1 MRTSAQIRQDF
12 FDFFKSHTHTIVP
25 SASLVPDN
33 DPTLLFTNA
42 GMNQFKDVFLSTG
55 SRSYTRAADTQ
66 KVMRV
71 SGKHNDFDDVGR
83 DGTHH
88 TFFEMLGNWSFGD
101 YYKKEA
107 ITWAWDLLTNVW
119 GLPKERLYAT
129 VHHTDKESMDLW
141 KSCTDI
147 DPTHILEFGDK
158 ENFWEMGATGPCGPC
173 SEIHID
179 RTPDLARSKGA
190 SGVNKDPEFLELWNL
205 VFIQYNRQE
214 DGSLVDLPAK
224 HVDTGMGLER
234 IVSVLQET
242 ESNYQ
247 TDLFSPIINHL
258 VSESKV
264 AYADGVE
271 GTPHRVIA
279 DHIRALTFAI
289 GDGIIPSNEGRG
301 YVVRKILRRAVRF
314 GRELNYTTPFLYRI
328 VDVVV
333 KEMGSVFPE
342 IAERKASIAGVIQAE
357 EQSFF
362 RTLNKGFDKIK
373 ELITNA
379 KANKTSVSGED
390 VFLLYDSMG
399 FPVDFTEQI
408 LKDEDLSFD
417 KTTFDKLMEAQK
429 ERARASWKGDAIDFS
444 AFGNLPATTYTG
456 ENSSSAEGRILGI
469 VSDNKNIKTAQEG
482 QNIAVIL
489 DKTPFYAQKGG
500 QIGDAGTLSADGTLI
515 DIVDT
520 KLYEGRHVH
529 LGVVVKGVVSVEQAV
544 LAEVDS
550 TRKKRIA
557 RHHSAAHLL
566 AHALRTVLGD
576 HIGQAGSW
584 VGEDRVRFDFTHP
597 KALSHAEWQKVEELV
612 NAHILANNHTDISE
626 MPIEEAKKTGAVAAF
641 EEKYGDIV
649 RIVTMGASKEFCGGT
664 HVGATGEIGSF
675 VLLHESSVSAGTR
688 RIEAAAG
695 ESALYHYK
703 EVADKGKQLAE
714 TLKTGDGDPLA
725 KAEALIADITRKD
738 KEIRSLKDKLAAY
751 SFQKLESAIQ
761 KVGSYSMLVAKV
773 DGDTDTL
780 NIFGALFT
788 QKYEGVMVLGVA
800 KDDGGALLSASVSP
814 SLTKKIQ
821 AGNIVKTLAPL
832 IGGGGGGKPTQA
844 VAGGKDASNL
854 DKALAQAQN
863 DIQRELQ

>member
-1 MRTSAQIRQDF
+1 MKTSAQIRQDF
-12 FDFFKSHTHTIVP
+12 FNFFKSHAHTIVP

-42 GMNQFKDVFLSTG
+42 GMNQFKDVFLATG
-55 SRSYTRAADTQ
+55 TRPYTRAVDTQ

-107 ITWAWDLLTNVW
+107 ITWSWALLTEVW

-129 VHHTDKESMDLW
+129 VHHTDQESKELW

-147 DPTHILEFGDK
+147 NPSHVLEFGDK

-179 RTPDLARSKGA
+179 RTPDLSQSKGA
-190 SGVNKDPEFLELWNL
+190 EGVNRDIEFVELWNL

-214 DGSLVDLPAK
+214 DGSLLDLSAK

-234 IVSVLQET
+234 IVSVLQNAQ
-242 ESNYQ
+242 SNYQ

-258 VSESKV
+258 VSESKIS
-264 AYADGVE
+264 YSDGAE

-289 GDGIIPSNEGRG
+289 GDGIIPSNEGQG
-301 YVVRKILRRAVRF
+301 YVIRKILRRAVRF

-333 KEMGSVFPE
+333 KEMGAVFPE
-342 IAERKASIAGVIQAE
+342 IAERKASIIGVIQAE

-373 ELITNA
+373 ELIAHA
-379 KANKTSVSGED
+379 KANNATVSGED

-399 FPVDFTEQI
+399 FPIDFTEQI

-417 KTTFDKLMEAQK
+417 KDTFNRLMEAQK

-444 AFGNLPATTYTG
+444 AFGNLPATIYTG
-456 ENSSSAEGRILGI
+456 EQGFSAESSVLGL
-469 VSDNKNIKTAQEG
+469 VCDNKNVKNIEEG

-500 QIGDAGTLSADGTLI
+500 QIGDSGTISADGLLI

-529 LGVVVKGVVSVEQAV
+529 LGVVVKGSISVNQKV
-544 LAEVDS
+544 FLEVDS

-576 HIGQAGSW
+576 HVGQAGSW
-584 VGEDRVRFDFTHP
+584 VGDNRVRFDFTHP
-597 KALSHAEWQKVEELV
+597 KALSYKELQTVEQLV
-612 NAHILANNHTDISE
+612 NDNILANHTTHINE
-626 MPIEEAKKTGAVAAF
+626 MPIDEAKKTGAVAAF

-649 RIVTMGASKEFCGGT
+649 RIVTMGDSKEFCGGT
-664 HVGATGEIGSF
+664 HVEATGEVGSF

-688 RIEAAAG
+688 RIEAAVG
-695 ESALYHYK
+695 EAALNHYK
-703 EVADKGKQLAE
+703 EVADKGKKLADI
-714 TLKTGDGDPLA
+714 LKIRDGDLLA
-725 KAEALIADITRKD
+725 KAETLMGDLSQKD
-738 KEIRSLKDKLAAY
+738 KEIRSLKDKLAQH
-751 SFQKLESAIQ
+751 SFQNIESSIQ
-761 KVGSYSMLVAKV
+761 KIGSYNILVAQV
-773 DGDTDTL
+773 EGDADTL
-780 NIFGALFT
+780 NTYGTLFT
-788 QKYEGVMVLGVA
+788 QKYEGAMVLGVA
-800 KDDGGALLSASVSP
+800 KTDGGAILSASVSQG
-814 SLTKKIQ
+814 LTNKIQ
-821 AGNIVKTLAPL
+821 AGNIIKMLAPL
-832 IGGGGGGKPTQA
+832 IGGGGGGKPTHA
-844 VAGGKDASNL
+844 IAGGKNASGIE
-854 DKALAQAQN
+854 KALEQAKK